1 MHRCSEPDCPA
12 RGDWYGSVKRYLCS
26 RHAISALAAE
36 PAHQP
41 RLLTTAEELPLGW
54 LEVRP

>member
-1 MHRCSEPDCPA
+1 MTCQDCPRVGA
-12 RGDWYGSVKRYLCS
+12 WYGSVKLYLCVP
-26 RHAISALAAE
+26 HALERLAAE

-54 LEVRP
+54 VEVRR